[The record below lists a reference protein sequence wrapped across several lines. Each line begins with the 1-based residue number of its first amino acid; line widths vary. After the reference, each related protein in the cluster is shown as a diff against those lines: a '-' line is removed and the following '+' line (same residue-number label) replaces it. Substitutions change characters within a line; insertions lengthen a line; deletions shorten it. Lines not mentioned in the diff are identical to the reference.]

1 MLYLSRH
8 LYRRGRLSS
17 HTPAH
22 QPVSE
27 SLTVAKGRD
36 RAWPL
41 WPVVPIYP
49 YGRRRTLKREI
60 IPGKL
65 WLFEQVQG
73 IFYVIVPIR
82 MTVIK
87 LAGGGLMAFSPVAP
101 TRECVRMMREL
112 EAEHGE
118 VKYVILP
125 TVTGVEHKYF
135 AGPFAQK
142 FKRSQV
148 YVAPNQWSFPL
159 DLPMSWLGFPAKRT
173 HVLPAEA
180 SQTPFFDEFDYA
192 IVGPIDLSIK
202 PYTEVAFFHR
212 ETRSLLAIDT
222 ILSIPIEPP
231 VVVEQDPFP
240 LLFHARDSAQD
251 PLIDSLENRR
261 KGWARIALF
270 TFYFQPQKLD
280 VPTLK
285 QVLKDAAQS
294 PDRSKKNYFGLYPF
308 YWQSGWYDS
317 FEKLRD
323 GGRLLVAPILQTL
336 IFNRGPEA
344 VLAWADRIAQWD
356 FKQVIPAHFS
366 APVEATPA
374 DFRRA
379 FDFLTRPNLQSW
391 SGFEHDVP
399 MGDLETLGQID
410 LRLRGEVLPPPKN
423 KAE

>member
-1 MLYLSRH
+1 MSSRTPTH
-8 LYRRGRLSS
+8 
-17 HTPAH
+17 HTSAH
-22 QPVSE
+22 KTEPE
-27 SLTVAKGRD
+27 SLTVAKQSD

-41 WPVVPIYP
+41 WPIVPIYP
-49 YGRRRTLKREI
+49 YGHRRTLKREI

-87 LAGGGLMAFSPVAP
+87 LASGGLMVFSPVAP
-101 TRECVRMMREL
+101 TRECVQMMREL
-112 EAEHGE
+112 EAEHGD

-142 FKRSQV
+142 FKNSQV

-159 DLPMSWLGFPAKRT
+159 NLPMSWLGFPAKRT
-173 HVLPAEA
+173 HVLPDDA

-192 IVGPIDLSIK
+192 IVGPIELSVK

-222 ILSIPIEPP
+222 ILSIPLEPP
-231 VVVEQDPFP
+231 IVVQQDPFP

-251 PLIDSLENRR
+251 PLVDTPENRR

-285 QVLKDAAQS
+285 QVLGDALKS
-294 PDRSKKNYFGLYPF
+294 PNRTKKNYFGLYPF
-308 YWQSGWYDS
+308 NWQPGWYES
-317 FEKLRD
+317 FEQLRR
-323 GGRLLVAPILQTL
+323 GGQILIAPILQTL
-336 IFNRGPEA
+336 IFNRGPDA
-344 VLAWADRIAQWD
+344 VLAWADKISQWD
-356 FKQVIPAHFS
+356 FQQIIPCHLS
-366 APVEATPA
+366 APIKATPA
-374 DFRRA
+374 DFRQA
-379 FDFLTRPNLQSW
+379 FDFLGKPNPQNW
-391 SGFEHDVP
+391 SGYEHDVP
-399 MGDLETLGQID
+399 MPDLNTLRQINERIEGKVVA
-410 LRLRGEVLPPPKN
+410 LPKN
-423 KAE
+423 KTK

>member
-1 MLYLSRH
+1 MLYSLCH
-8 LYRRGRLSS
+8 YRRGRLSS
-17 HTPAH
+17 HTPVH
-22 QPVSE
+22 HSVPE
-27 SLTVAKGRD
+27 SLTVAKGSD
-36 RAWPL
+36 RSWPL

-49 YGRRRTLKREI
+49 YGHRRTLKREV

-87 LAGGGLMAFSPVAP
+87 LAAGGLMAFSPVAP

-118 VKYVILP
+118 VKYVVLP

-142 FKRSQV
+142 FKRAQV

-173 HVLPAEA
+173 HVLPADA
-180 SQTPFFDEFDYA
+180 SQTPFFDEFDYE
-192 IVGPIDLSIK
+192 IVGPIDLSVK

-222 ILSIPIEPP
+222 ILSIPTEPP
-231 VVVEQDPFP
+231 TVVQQDPFP

-251 PLIDSLENRR
+251 PLVDSPENRR

-280 VPTLK
+280 VTPLK
-285 QVLKDAAQS
+285 QMLKDAAKS

-308 YWQSGWYDS
+308 DWQPDWYDS
-317 FEKLRD
+317 FEKLRAD
-323 GGRLLVAPILQTL
+323 GRLIVAPILQTL
-336 IFNRGPEA
+336 IFNRGPQA
-344 VLAWADRIAQWD
+344 ALGWADRIARWNFTQA
-356 FKQVIPAHFS
+356 IPAHFS

-379 FDFLTRPNLQSW
+379 FDFLERPNLQNW

-399 MGDLETLGQID
+399 AGDLETLSQID
-410 LRLRGEVLPPPKN
+410 RRLRGEVLPPPEN
-423 KAE
+423 KTK